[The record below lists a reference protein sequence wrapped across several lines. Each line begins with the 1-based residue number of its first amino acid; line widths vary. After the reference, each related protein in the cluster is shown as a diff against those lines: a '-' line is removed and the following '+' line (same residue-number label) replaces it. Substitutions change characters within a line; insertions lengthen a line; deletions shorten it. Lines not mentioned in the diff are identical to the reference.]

1 MSLTEVEEELDWTEQ
16 MQLKHIREKGFH
28 MVNHLMTALADNYL
42 RDLFPEDTLQANT
55 GAVSSSGEK
64 QNQILAALNKII
76 EEKQKLWPEIIRLIL
91 MYARNED
98 ADVFGPFDGQISE
111 ITTKLAGIRPMNFTT
126 QLTYQ
131 EKVTLL
137 TVLIDCIHETN
148 EFRLFLNKRVE
159 DKSAFNKE
167 KMDIY
172 QQIRDLETKQAEFIK
187 AYTEDETN
195 TTQEQM
201 FQELE

>member
-76 EEKQKLWPEIIRLIL
+76 EDKQKLWPEIIRLIL

-98 ADVFGPFDGQISE
+98 PDVFGPFDEEIAE
-111 ITTKLAGIRPMNFTT
+111 ITTKLAGIKPMNFIKA
-126 QLTYQ
+126 LTYQ
-131 EKVTLL
+131 EKVTLF
-137 TVLIDCIHETN
+137 TVMIDLIH
-148 EFRLFLNKRVE
+148 
-159 DKSAFNKE
+159 
-167 KMDIY
+167 
-172 QQIRDLETKQAEFIK
+172 
-187 AYTEDETN
+187 
-195 TTQEQM
+195 
-201 FQELE
+201 

>member
-1 MSLTEVEEELDWTEQ
+1 MAMSLTEVEEELDWTEQ

-159 DKSAFNKE
+159 DKSAFNK
-167 KMDIY
+167 
-172 QQIRDLETKQAEFIK
+172 
-187 AYTEDETN
+187 
-195 TTQEQM
+195 
-201 FQELE
+201 